1 MFQIWLLGHL
11 DLQFFIVFS
20 IIVVVRVVTV
30 QTDVK
35 GAQASFLKLLTF
47 LMRVSLDR
55 SFTALK
61 VPFILLFLRRIDDR

>member
-20 IIVVVRVVTV
+20 IIVVVRIVTV

-55 SFTALK
+55 SFTALE
-61 VPFILLFLRRIDDR
+61 VSFILLFLGRIDYR